1 MINIILE
8 LKANKIY
15 QLALT
20 SSNNISFKDFI
31 KLLEAFAFKLDRV
44 RGSHHIFKHPRLK
57 ELINIQNVKGKV
69 KPYQV
74 KQFLIIVEK
83 YNLKLDKE
91 K

>member
-1 MINIILE
+1 
-8 LKANKIY
+8 LKAEKIY
-15 QLALT
+15 QLAL
-20 SSNNISFKDFI
+20 SNSKNIPFKDFT
-31 KLLEAFAFKLDRV
+31 KLLESFGFKLDRV
-44 RGSHHIFKHPRLK
+44 RGSHHIYKHSLLK

-74 KQFLIIVEK
+74 KQSLIIVEN